1 MKKWVSF
8 DEVKSKVS
16 MRDILIHY
24 GLLEGLKQKGDELI
38 GRCPFHQETK
48 GSFRA
53 NVVKNAFHC
62 FGCKA
67 KGNIL
72 DFVSLKENVS
82 IREAAL
88 LVQSWFEIASESSQ
102 TGPGEEKRTKRIES
116 PSPDKKEEKGAI
128 LKEEGPVNPPLTF
141 ALKNLDPEHP
151 YLLERGL
158 TKETIQTFGLGYCS
172 RGLLKGWIAIPIHN
186 EKEELVAYA
195 GRWPGQD
202 PPEAK
207 YKLPPR
213 FQKSL
218 VVFNLNRAKKLAKE
232 EGLIL
237 VEGFF
242 GCFKVWQAGFA
253 NVAALMGSF
262 MSSEQG
268 KLIVETVGQN
278 GRIVLM
284 FDGDEAGQ
292 SCTDQVVS
300 RLANR
305 TFVKAIRLEPGS
317 QPDKLSQEEIKKLLA
332 K

>member
-16 MRDILIHY
+16 IKDILAHY
-24 GLLEGLKQKGDELI
+24 GLLEGLNQKGDELI
-38 GRCPFHQETK
+38 GLCPFHQETE

-53 NVVKNAFHC
+53 NIAKNAFHC

-72 DFVSLKENVS
+72 DFVSLKEGVD

-88 LVQSWFEIASESSQ
+88 LIQDWFKISSESPQ
-102 TGPGEEKRTKRIES
+102 EAPGKKKRGKSIES
-116 PSPDKKEEKGAI
+116 PIRGKNDTNEGVLEGGKDKK
-128 LKEEGPVNPPLTF
+128 NPPLTF

-158 TKETIQTFGLGYCS
+158 TKETIETFGLGYCS
-172 RGLLKGWIAIPIHN
+172 RGLLKNWIAIPIHN

-195 GRWPGQD
+195 GRWPGED
-202 PPEAK
+202 PPEDR

-232 EGLIL
+232 KGLIL

-242 GCFKVWQAGFA
+242 GCFKVWQAGFKS
-253 NVAALMGSF
+253 VAALMGTS
-262 MSSEQG
+262 MSPEQEE
-268 KLIVETVGQN
+268 LIAESVVQN
-278 GRIVLM
+278 GRVVLM

-300 RLANR
+300 RLVNR
-305 TFVKAIRLEPGS
+305 AFVKAVRLEPGS

-332 K
+332 

>member
-8 DEVKSKVS
+8 AEVKTKVS

-24 GLLEGLKQKGDELI
+24 GLLEGLKQKGDELV

-53 NVVKNAFHC
+53 NLVKNVFHC

-88 LVQSWFEIASESSQ
+88 LTQAWFGIGSESSQ
-102 TGPGEEKRTKRIES
+102 TAPGEEKRTKRIES
-116 PSPDKKEEKGAI
+116 PLEEKNEEKGAI
-128 LKEEGPVNPPLTF
+128 SEEKSSVNPPLNF

-151 YLLERGL
+151 YLFERGL

-186 EKEELVAYA
+186 EKGELVAYA
-195 GRWPGQD
+195 GRWPGED
-202 PPEAK
+202 PPEDR
-207 YKLPPR
+207 YKLPPW

-218 VVFNLNRAKKLAKE
+218 VVFNLTQAKKLAKE
-232 EGLIL
+232 KGLIL

-242 GCFKVWQAGFA
+242 GCFKVWQAGFK
-253 NVAALMGSF
+253 NVAALMGSS
-262 MSSEQG
+262 MSPEQEA
-268 KLIVETVGQN
+268 LIVESLGQN
-278 GRIVLM
+278 GRLILM
-284 FDGDEAGQ
+284 FDADEAGQ

-317 QPDKLSQEEIKKLLA
+317 QPDKLSQEEIKMLLA
-332 K
+332 